1 MSAALTASSPSTE
14 ASKTRISPPIS
25 SFIPSLP
32 LSFSLLIGCFRGE
45 GEKTQVTIR
54 GGGPIGTVQCI
65 AEATGRVKG
74 LVGDASVDPP
84 LRADGKLDVGAAVGR
99 AGVCAVVRSP
109 PFTDK
114 GWEQPYTGMVALES
128 GEIAEDLAAYLA
140 ESEQVQC
147 ALALGVSVGRDGAV
161 DGAGGYLVQV
171 LPFADDETLAALE
184 ANIAAAGPVTA
195 MLAEGLGPREVTAR
209 LLEGLGAGDEGF
221 SLEPSYGPCDA
232 EELRERMRR
241 AIATLG
247 EGEARAILEEQGRV
261 EMTCEF
267 CRVTHALDE
276 AEVMAAVAAA
286 QA

>member
-1 MSAALTASSPSTE
+1 MSATAPLLPRPKHRKRRKINLTIKLLSLSLSL
-14 ASKTRISPPIS
+14 SPP
-25 SFIPSLP
+25 L
-32 LSFSLLIGCFRGE
+32 LSSLLIGCFRGE

-140 ESEQVQC
+140 ESEQVQVR
-147 ALALGVSVGRDGAV
+147 APPA
-161 DGAGGYLVQV
+161 
-171 LPFADDETLAALE
+171 
-184 ANIAAAGPVTA
+184 
-195 MLAEGLGPREVTAR
+195 PR
-209 LLEGLGAGDEGF
+209 LIG
-221 SLEPSYGPCDA
+221 
-232 EELRERMRR
+232 
-241 AIATLG
+241 
-247 EGEARAILEEQGRV
+247 
-261 EMTCEF
+261 
-267 CRVTHALDE
+267 
-276 AEVMAAVAAA
+276 
-286 QA
+286 

>member
-1 MSAALTASSPSTE
+1 MVDKGKYIPKNNHPPTNQRTNQPTHQPTNQPTTQPPLTAPNL
-14 ASKTRISPPIS
+14 PP
-25 SFIPSLP
+25 P
-32 LSFSLLIGCFRGE
+32 
-45 GEKTQVTIR
+45 
-54 GGGPIGTVQCI
+54 
-65 AEATGRVKG
+65 
-74 LVGDASVDPP
+74 
-84 LRADGKLDVGAAVGR
+84 
-99 AGVCAVVRSP
+99 
-109 PFTDK
+109 
-114 GWEQPYTGMVALES
+114 
-128 GEIAEDLAAYLA
+128 
-140 ESEQVQC
+140 QC

-209 LLEGLGAGDEGF
+209 LLAGLGAGDEGF

-276 AEVMAAVAAA
+276 AEVLAAVAAA

>member
-1 MSAALTASSPSTE
+1 MNRRTREFETPKQIQPTNETA
-14 ASKTRISPPIS
+14 RR
-25 SFIPSLP
+25 LP
-32 LSFSLLIGCFRGE
+32 
-45 GEKTQVTIR
+45 
-54 GGGPIGTVQCI
+54 
-65 AEATGRVKG
+65 
-74 LVGDASVDPP
+74 
-84 LRADGKLDVGAAVGR
+84 
-99 AGVCAVVRSP
+99 
-109 PFTDK
+109 
-114 GWEQPYTGMVALES
+114 
-128 GEIAEDLAAYLA
+128 
-140 ESEQVQC
+140 QC

-232 EELRERMRR
+232 EELRARMRR
-241 AIATLG
+241 AVATLG